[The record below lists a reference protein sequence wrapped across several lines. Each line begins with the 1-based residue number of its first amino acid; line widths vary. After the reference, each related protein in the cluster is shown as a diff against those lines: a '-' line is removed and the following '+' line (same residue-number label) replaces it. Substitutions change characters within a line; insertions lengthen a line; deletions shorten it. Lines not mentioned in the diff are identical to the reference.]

1 MTLCL
6 PISST
11 TNEFDYISTTY
22 FTNQPTTFSG
32 TTINAEIPNTTVME
46 TSTHN
51 PEIVAIEQGTDLLN
65 RIDLNE
71 EPIEP
76 HSTEP
81 NFLNVYIETTLTNE
95 DEREEVIQE
104 IASTVLPTETLENF
118 NIIPTSSTD
127 NEREIT
133 TNPYIEV
140 QTTPARKFTRVSKTT
155 RTPYRKR
162 VEIIT
167 KKTPRYLTLDEMR
180 ARHGANS
187 KFKFTKNL
195 FYVLCPVVVVAIVMG
210 IFYVK
215 RINEI

>member
-1 MTLCL
+1 MALCL

-22 FTNQPTTFSG
+22 FTNQPTSFSG
-32 TTINAEIPNTTVME
+32 TDIDAEIPNTTVME
-46 TSTHN
+46 TSTHD
-51 PEIVAIEQGTDLLN
+51 PEIIPIKQGTELLN

-71 EPIEP
+71 EPIEL

-81 NFLNVYIETTLTNE
+81 NYLNVYIENTVTNQ
-95 DEREEVIQE
+95 DEREEVIHE
-104 IASTVLPTETLENF
+104 IASTVLPTE
-118 NIIPTSSTD
+118 TSSTD

-133 TNPYIEV
+133 TKPFIEV
-140 QTTPARKFTRVSKTT
+140 QTNPARKFTRVSKTT

-162 VEIIT
+162 VEIVT
-167 KKTPRYLTLDEMR
+167 KKTPRYLTLDEMI

-195 FYVLCPVVVVAIVMG
+195 FYILCAVVVVAIVIC